1 MEDGESQGRPTAR
14 LVRFRLDYRI
24 HPLIARFELA
34 LGAARGRAPP
44 RAPLAGRGA
53 GLRDKT
59 PRNLE
64 FAIFGFPI
72 LKTLYET

>member
-34 LGAARGRAPP
+34 LGAAAAARP
-44 RAPLAGRGA
+44 RAAAGGA
-53 GLRDKT
+53 GGGITR
-59 PRNLE
+59 
-64 FAIFGFPI
+64 
-72 LKTLYET
+72 